1 MDVHATPPTGPAR
14 AARDR
19 AYDRL
24 CPNSPFP
31 AAGGE
36 GGDLLRTL
44 ISRDPDGLMVV
55 DRADNV
61 IRFANPAA
69 AALLGRP
76 GVDLRGE
83 RLGTTVA
90 PGQTVEWEVSR
101 ANGPPHLIELTG
113 VEVEWSGAA
122 ACLVSVHD
130 VTDARRVAHA
140 YSELLE
146 KERALRAA
154 AEENDRRKDE
164 YLAMLAHEL
173 RNPLAP
179 LRNALYM
186 LRRPDTIPA
195 HQQWAW
201 DVVRRQVRQLGQL
214 VDGLID
220 AARVT
225 RGRVELKREVVDLAA
240 LVRGCCEIAKS
251 QFAARRHE
259 WLADLP
265 DRPLRVEGDPL
276 RLEQIVANLLDN
288 AAKYTAPGGRVEI
301 SLRREGREAILDIR
315 DTGTG
320 IAPVLLPR
328 IFNLFERADRSLD
341 RGDGGLGIG
350 LTLVRKLTELHGG
363 SVNATSA
370 GVGKGSCFTVRL
382 PALVEKAGPD
392 PPAEPTAQRRV
403 LVVDDNRDLAESLGM
418 VLRLWGHDVK
428 VVYDGPGALAA
439 AREYRP
445 DVIFLDI
452 GLPGLDGYEV
462 ARRLRGPLG
471 FRDARVVAIT
481 GYGREEDRRKAREAG
496 FDMHLTKPVDPED
509 LQKLLQ
515 STEPSNQ

>member
-1 MDVHATPPTGPAR
+1 MDVHATPPTGPRR
-14 AARDR
+14 AERDR
-19 AYDRL
+19 ADDWL
-24 CPNSPFP
+24 HPNTSFP
-31 AAGGE
+31 TAGGE
-36 GGDLLRTL
+36 GSDLLRTL
-44 ISRDPDGLMVV
+44 IARDPDGLIVV
-55 DRADNV
+55 GRSDNV
-61 IRFANPAA
+61 ILFANPAA
-69 AALLGRP
+69 AALVGRP

-90 PGQTVEWEVSR
+90 PGETVEWEVSR
-101 ANGPPHLIELTG
+101 ASGPPRLVELKA
-113 VEVEWSGAA
+113 VDVEWAA
-122 ACLVSVHD
+122 TPACLVSVHD

-140 YSELLE
+140 YGELLE

-186 LRRPDTIPA
+186 LRRPDTLPA

-240 LVRGCCEIAKS
+240 LVRGCCEIAKA
-251 QFAARRHE
+251 QFARRRHE

-265 DRPLRVEGDPL
+265 ERPLRVEGDPL
-276 RLEQIVANLLDN
+276 RLEQVVANLLDN
-288 AAKYTAPGGRVEI
+288 AAKYTEAGGRVEVR
-301 SLRREGREAILDIR
+301 LRRDGKDAVLDVR
-315 DTGTG
+315 DTGAG
-320 IAPVLLPR
+320 ISAVLLPR
-328 IFNLFERADRSLD
+328 IFNLFEQAERPLD

-363 SVNATSA
+363 NVTATSP
-370 GVGKGSCFTVRL
+370 GVGQGSCFTVRL
-382 PALVEKAGPD
+382 PAM
-392 PPAEPTAQRRV
+392 AENAPSQSRANPLPQRRV

-445 DVIFLDI
+445 DVVFLDI

-496 FDMHLTKPVDPED
+496 FDVHLTKPVDPEE

-515 STEPSNQ
+515 PAGANQ

>member
-1 MDVHATPPTGPAR
+1 MDAHAMPPTGPKR

-24 CPNSPFP
+24 NPNSPFS
-31 AAGGE
+31 ASGGE
-36 GGDLLRTL
+36 GNELLRTL
-44 ISRDPDGLMVV
+44 IARDPDGLIVV
-55 DRADNV
+55 GRSDNV
-61 IRFANPAA
+61 IHFANPAA

-83 RLGTTVA
+83 RLGANVA
-90 PGQTVEWEVSR
+90 PGQTVEWEVAR
-101 ANGPPHLIELTG
+101 ANAPPRLIELTG
-113 VEVEWSGAA
+113 VEVDWAGGP

-186 LRRPDTIPA
+186 LRRPDTLPA

-240 LVRGCCEIAKS
+240 LVRGCCEIAKA

-259 WLADLP
+259 WVADLP
-265 DRPLRVEGDPL
+265 DRPLRIEGDPL
-276 RLEQIVANLLDN
+276 RLEQVVVNLLDN
-288 AAKYTAPGGRVEI
+288 AAKYTEPGGRVDI
-301 SLRREGREAILDIR
+301 RLRRDGRDAVLDVC
-315 DTGTG
+315 DTGAG
-320 IAPVLLPR
+320 ISAVLLPR
-328 IFNLFERADRSLD
+328 VFNLFEQADRPLD

-363 SVNATSA
+363 TVSATSP
-370 GVGKGSCFTVRL
+370 GVGQGSCFSVRL
-382 PALVEKAGPD
+382 PARVEEVQLEPAAD
-392 PPAEPTAQRRV
+392 PLPKRRV
-403 LVVDDNRDLAESLGM
+403 LVVDDNRDLAESLAM

-428 VVYDGPGALAA
+428 VEYDGPGALTA
-439 AREYRP
+439 ARDYRP
-445 DVIFLDI
+445 DVVFLDI

-481 GYGREEDRRKAREAG
+481 GYGREEDRKRAREAG

-515 STEPSNQ
+515 PAGTNQ

>member
-1 MDVHATPPTGPAR
+1 
-14 AARDR
+14 
-19 AYDRL
+19 
-24 CPNSPFP
+24 
-31 AAGGE
+31 
-36 GGDLLRTL
+36 LRTL
-44 ISRDPDGLMVV
+44 IARDPDGLIVV
-55 DRADNV
+55 GRSDNV
-61 IRFANPAA
+61 ILFANPAA
-69 AALLGRP
+69 AALVGRP

-90 PGQTVEWEVSR
+90 PGETVEWEVSR
-101 ANGPPHLIELTG
+101 ASGPPRLVELKA
-113 VEVEWSGAA
+113 VDVEWAA
-122 ACLVSVHD
+122 TPACLVSVHD

-140 YSELLE
+140 YGELLE

-186 LRRPDTIPA
+186 LRRPDTLPA

-240 LVRGCCEIAKS
+240 LVRGCCEIAKA
-251 QFAARRHE
+251 QFARRRHE

-265 DRPLRVEGDPL
+265 ERPLRVEGDPL
-276 RLEQIVANLLDN
+276 RLEQVVANLLDN
-288 AAKYTAPGGRVEI
+288 AAKYTEAGGRVEVR
-301 SLRREGREAILDIR
+301 LRRDGKDAVLDVR
-315 DTGTG
+315 DTGAG
-320 IAPVLLPR
+320 ISAVLLPR
-328 IFNLFERADRSLD
+328 IFNLFEQAERPLD

-363 SVNATSA
+363 NVTATSP
-370 GVGKGSCFTVRL
+370 GVGQGSCFTVRL
-382 PALVEKAGPD
+382 PAM
-392 PPAEPTAQRRV
+392 AENAPSQSRANPLPQRRV

-445 DVIFLDI
+445 DVVFLDI

-496 FDMHLTKPVDPED
+496 FDVHLTKPVDPEE

-515 STEPSNQ
+515 PAGANQ

>member
-1 MDVHATPPTGPAR
+1 MDVHATPPTGPR
-14 AARDR
+14 RARDR
-19 AYDRL
+19 AHDRL
-24 CPNSPFP
+24 NPNTPFP

-44 ISRDPDGLMVV
+44 IARDPDGLLVV
-55 DRADNV
+55 GRGDNL
-61 IRFANPAA
+61 IHFANPAA

-76 GVDLRGE
+76 GADLRGE
-83 RLGTTVA
+83 RLGATVA
-90 PGQTVEWEVSR
+90 PGQTTEWEVSR
-101 ANGPPHLIELTG
+101 ANGPPRQIELTG
-113 VEVEWSGAA
+113 VEVEWATTP

-140 YSELLE
+140 YTELLE

-186 LRRPDTIPA
+186 LRRPDTLPA

-240 LVRGCCEIAKS
+240 LVRGCCEIAKA

-259 WLADLP
+259 WIADLP
-265 DRPLRVEGDPL
+265 DKPLRVEGDPL
-276 RLEQIVANLLDN
+276 RLEQVVANLLDN
-288 AAKYTAPGGRVEI
+288 AAKYTGPGGRVEV
-301 SLRREGREAILDIR
+301 SLRRDGREAVIEVR
-315 DTGTG
+315 DTGAG
-320 IAPVLLPR
+320 ISPVLLPR
-328 IFNLFERADRSLD
+328 IFNLFEQAERPLD
-341 RGDGGLGIG
+341 RGEGGLGIG

-363 SVNATSA
+363 TITAASP
-370 GVGKGSCFTVRL
+370 GVGHGSCFTVRL
-382 PALVEKAGPD
+382 PAHVEGPQPE
-392 PPAEPTAQRRV
+392 PPAEPAAQRRV

-428 VVYDGPGALAA
+428 VVYDGPGALAT

-471 FRDARVVAIT
+471 FRDTRVVAIT

-496 FDMHLTKPVDPED
+496 FDVHLTKPVDPED
-509 LQKLLQ
+509 LHKLLQ
-515 STEPSNQ
+515 SAGAKD

>member
-1 MDVHATPPTGPAR
+1 
-14 AARDR
+14 
-19 AYDRL
+19 
-24 CPNSPFP
+24 
-31 AAGGE
+31 
-36 GGDLLRTL
+36 LRTL
-44 ISRDPDGLMVV
+44 IARDPDGLMVV
-55 DRADNV
+55 GRSDNV
-61 IRFANPAA
+61 IHFANPAA

-76 GVDLRGE
+76 GMDLRGE
-83 RLGTTVA
+83 RFGARVA

-101 ANGPPHLIELTG
+101 ANGPPRLIELTA
-113 VEVEWSGAA
+113 VEVEWGNTP
-122 ACLVSVHD
+122 ACLFSVHD

-140 YSELLE
+140 YSDLLE

-186 LRRPDTIPA
+186 LRRPDTLPA

-225 RGRVELKREVVDLAA
+225 RGRVDLKREVVDLAA
-240 LVRGCCEIAKS
+240 LVRGCCEIAKA

-259 WLADLP
+259 WVIDLP
-265 DRPLRVEGDPL
+265 EPPLRVEGDPL
-276 RLEQIVANLLDN
+276 RLEQVVANLLNN
-288 AAKYTAPGGRVEI
+288 AAKYTEPGGRVEVR
-301 SLRREGREAILDIR
+301 LRREDRESILDVR
-315 DTGTG
+315 DTGIG
-320 IAPVLLPR
+320 ISAVLLPR
-328 IFNLFERADRSLD
+328 IFNLFEQAERPLD
-341 RGDGGLGIG
+341 RGNGGLGIG

-363 SVNATSA
+363 NVTASSP
-370 GVGKGSCFTVRL
+370 GVGLGSCFTVRL
-382 PALVEKAGPD
+382 PAL
-392 PPAEPTAQRRV
+392 AETAPSEPRAETAPQRRV

-428 VVYDGPGALAA
+428 VVYDGPGAVAA

-445 DVIFLDI
+445 DVVFLDI
-452 GLPGLDGYEV
+452 GLPGFDGYEV

-496 FDMHLTKPVDPED
+496 FDMHLTKPVDPEE

-515 STEPSNQ
+515 PAGHQ